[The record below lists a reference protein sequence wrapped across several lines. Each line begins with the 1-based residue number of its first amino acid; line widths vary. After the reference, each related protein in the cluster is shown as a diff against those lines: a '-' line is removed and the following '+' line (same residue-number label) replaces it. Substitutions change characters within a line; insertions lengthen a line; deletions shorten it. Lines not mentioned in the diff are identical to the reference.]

1 MESADYMKRG
11 DAMDIKKMKERQE
24 QIRNFSIIAHI
35 DHGKSTLADRIL
47 EMTHTVTSREMQDQL
62 LDSMDLERERGITI
76 KLNAVELNYTAK
88 NGETYIF
95 HLIDTPGHVDF
106 TYEVSRSL
114 AACEGA
120 VLVVDAAQGIEAQT
134 LANVYLA
141 LDNDLEILPVINKI
155 DLPAA
160 DPERVRQEIE
170 DVIGIDASEAVLASA
185 KAGIGIEDILEQI
198 VEYVPAPSG
207 DLDAPLKAL
216 IFDSIYDSYRGVVL
230 NVRITDGMV
239 KPGDKI
245 KLMSNGKTF
254 DVTEVGVFSPKAV
267 ARDFLMVGD
276 VGYITAS
283 IKTVQDTRVGDTV
296 TLADNPAAEALPGYR
311 KMNPMVY
318 CGLYPI
324 DTSRYNDLREALEKL
339 QLNDA
344 ALQFEPETSQALG
357 FGFRC
362 GFLGL
367 LHMDVVQERLEREF
381 NLELI
386 TTAPSVIYHV
396 NKTDGTTATV
406 DNPADFPEPVTI
418 QDVEEPFVKAQIMV
432 PNDFVGAVMEL
443 SQRKRGEFITM
454 DYLDD
459 YRVNVVYNI
468 PLSEIVFDFFDKL
481 KSSTKGYASLD
492 YEMSGYQKSKL
503 VKMDILLNGEKVDA
517 LSFIVHRDFAYERGK
532 AIVEKLKKLI
542 PRQQFEVPIQ
552 AAIGQKI
559 VARSDIKALR
569 KNVLAKCYGG
579 DVSRKR
585 KLLEKQ
591 KEGKKRMKQIGSVEV
606 PQEAFMAVLKMDEE
620 ESKK

>member
-1 MESADYMKRG
+1 
-11 DAMDIKKMKERQE
+11 MDIKKMKQRQE

-47 EMTHTVTSREMQDQL
+47 EKTNTVTSREMQDQL

-185 KAGIGIEDILEQI
+185 KAGIGIEEILEQI

-207 DLDAPLKAL
+207 ELDAPLKAL
-216 IFDSIYDSYRGVVL
+216 IFDSVYDSYRGVVL

-296 TLADNPAAEALPGYR
+296 TLADNPAEEALPGYR

-396 NKTDGTTATV
+396 NKTDGSMTVV

-492 YEMSGYQKSKL
+492 YEMSGYQKIKL

-606 PQEAFMAVLKMDEE
+606 PQEAFMAVLKMDEDE
-620 ESKK
+620 PKK